1 MLEKV
6 IEVLS
11 ELGLKGRGILAVSGG
26 PDSVAMLDAISCLA
40 EEFSLDPIVAH
51 YNHKQ
56 RPESDEDEAFVRD
69 LAERYGLEFYS
80 ASFDGTFPSGL
91 GKEAVLRKARY
102 EFLFGLAKS
111 LNAGWLAVAHNL
123 DDQAETVLLNIIRG
137 CGLQGLRAMRVLREE
152 RGVRVIRPLLRVTR
166 REIEEYL
173 KGRGI
178 PWREDPTNRSLDF
191 TRNKVRHI
199 LMPLIEKEFNP
210 KVKQRLAD
218 LAEVVQE
225 DFAFISEVVRRICS
239 GGIVFSSDTEIVF
252 SRTLVE
258 SLHEALRRGVFRELI
273 RRLRGDLRQID
284 FRHYKEFV
292 KMMRSWPDG
301 SVLDLPLGVSVEKKA
316 RLYRFFLREG

>member
-6 IEVLS
+6 REVLS
-11 ELGLKGRGILAVSGG
+11 ELDLSGRGILAVSGG
-26 PDSVAMLDAISCLA
+26 PDSVAMLDTISCLA
-40 EEFSLDPIVAH
+40 EEFSLDPVVAH

-56 RPESDEDEAFVRD
+56 RQESDEDEAFVRD
-69 LAERYGLEFYS
+69 LAKRYRLEFYS
-80 ASFDGTFPSGL
+80 GTFEGAFPPGL

-102 EFLFGLAKS
+102 EFLFNLAESIK
-111 LNAGWLAVAHNL
+111 AQWLAVAHNL
-123 DDQAETVLLNIIRG
+123 DDQAETVLLNLVRG
-137 CGLQGLRAMRVLREE
+137 CGLQGLRAMRVFREE
-152 RGVRVIRPLLRVTR
+152 RGVKVIRPLLRVTR
-166 REIEEYL
+166 KEIEEYL
-173 KGRGI
+173 RSKGI

-199 LMPLIEKEFNP
+199 LIPLIEKEFNP

-225 DFAFISEVVRRICS
+225 DFAFISEVVLRICS
-239 GGIVFSSDTEIVF
+239 GGIVFSSDTEIMF
-252 SRTLVE
+252 SRTLLE
-258 SLHEALRRGVFRELI
+258 GLQEALRRGVFRELI

-301 SVLDLPLGVSVEKKA
+301 SVLDLPLGISIEKKA
-316 RLYRFFLREG
+316 KLYRFFLREG